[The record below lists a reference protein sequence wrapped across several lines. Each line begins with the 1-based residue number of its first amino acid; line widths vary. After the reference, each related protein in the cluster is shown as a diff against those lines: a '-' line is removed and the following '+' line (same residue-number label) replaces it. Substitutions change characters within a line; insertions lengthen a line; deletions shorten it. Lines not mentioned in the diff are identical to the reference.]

1 MLRSY
6 YKRFYPFFHGVFG
19 NDTFGYIRHWLK
31 EQGRI
36 LAIIDIHVET
46 FQPNT
51 ATKTSI
57 LVFQKLPKDEIPK
70 DYDIF
75 MAIASTCGHDRRGN
89 ETGSDEIQLIAAEYK
104 KWAIEQGLITQE
116 G

>member
-1 MLRSY
+1 
-6 YKRFYPFFHGVFG
+6 
-19 NDTFGYIRHWLK
+19 
-31 EQGRI
+31 
-36 LAIIDIHVET
+36 
-46 FQPNT
+46 
-51 ATKTSI
+51 
-57 LVFQKLPKDEIPK
+57 
-70 DYDIF
+70 